1 MHYILRLFHS
11 LAYWLA
17 MHIGCYYDSINH
29 VYVIFTLPFIIDLPF
44 IIMQDTMHT
53 KFNQIDDR
61 LDCLIPML
69 FTRTPGMI
77 LFIGKN
83 EVLST
88 TFLDMLKQ
96 GSQRGECVFL

>member
-1 MHYILRLFHS
+1 
-11 LAYWLA
+11 

-29 VYVIFTLPFIIDLPF
+29 VYVIFTLPFVFDLQF
-44 IIMQDTMHT
+44 MIMHDTLHT
-53 KFNQIDDR
+53 KFNHTGDL

-69 FTRTPGMI
+69 FTRSPGVV
-77 LFIGKN
+77 LLIGKN

-88 TFLDMLKQ
+88 KFVDMLKQ